1 MKQLSHW
8 AKSHKKLSRLLIVV
22 SFIILTALGIV
33 TGMLLSDVGVAIA
46 DVAMFLFV
54 AMYLAA
60 VFAYPAKSLK
70 GNKLNASAFYIR
82 QKNCDFLLVAS
93 TFCMIVFFSNQ
104 PDKIFSF
111 SIPLNATAPATSS
124 LPGDSTMKTYKTI
137 AAFSASLKDENGK
150 SLKWKEKKKLLKEQ
164 VRAIKK
170 DTQMSDG
177 AKVGLIILSVL
188 IAIGLFYLVA
198 ALACNLSCGGSE
210 GAASV
215 VLIGGTAVI
224 ILLLIV
230 TIRAIVGR
238 KKKPKQSK
246 NDPDEPVKTD

>member
-1 MKQLSHW
+1 MKKISHW
-8 AKSHKKLSRLLIVV
+8 AKNHKKLSRLIIVV
-22 SFIILTALGIV
+22 SFIILTALGII
-33 TGMLLSDVGVAIA
+33 TGILLSDIGVAISA
-46 DVAMFLFV
+46 AALFLFV
-54 AMYLAA
+54 AIYFAA

-70 GNKLNASAFYIR
+70 GNKLSASAFYIR

-124 LPGDSTMKTYKTI
+124 LPGDSTIKTYKTV

-164 VRAIKK
+164 IRAIKK
-170 DTQMSDG
+170 DPGKSNG

-188 IAIGLFYLVA
+188 VAIGLFYGVA
-198 ALACNLSCGGSE
+198 SLACTLSCGGSE
-210 GAASV
+210 GAAV
-215 VLIGGTAVI
+215 VVMIGGTAVI
-224 ILLLIV
+224 IFLLIIA
-230 TIRAIVGR
+230 IRAIVGR
-238 KKKPKQSK
+238 KKKPKQPK
-246 NDPDEPVKTD
+246 QDPDEPIKTD

>member
-8 AKSHKKLSRLLIVV
+8 AKNHKKLSRLIIVV
-22 SFIILTALGIV
+22 SFIILTALGIA
-33 TGMLLSDVGVAIA
+33 TGTLLADVGVAISSIT
-46 DVAMFLFV
+46 LFIIV
-54 AMYLAA
+54 CVYFIG
-60 VFAYPAKSLK
+60 VIAYPAKSLK
-70 GNKLNASAFYIR
+70 GNSLSATAFYFR
-82 QKNCDFLLVAS
+82 QKSCDLMLVAS

-111 SIPLNATAPATSS
+111 SIPLNAAAPANSTT
-124 LPGDSTMKTYKTI
+124 PKDSTLKNYKTV

-170 DTQMSDG
+170 DTQMSNG

-188 IAIGLFYLVA
+188 VAIGLFYGVA

-210 GAASV
+210 GAAGV

-238 KKKPKQSK
+238 KKKPKQLK
-246 NDPDEPVKTD
+246 PGPDEPIKTD